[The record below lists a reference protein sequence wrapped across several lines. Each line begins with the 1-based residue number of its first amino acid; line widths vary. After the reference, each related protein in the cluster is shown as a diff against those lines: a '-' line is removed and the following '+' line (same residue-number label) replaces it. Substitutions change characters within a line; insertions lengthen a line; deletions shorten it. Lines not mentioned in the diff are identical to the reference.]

1 MWCKQTQLSCEKLL
15 WPKLCQSIPIAGRPR
30 LSLHPISP
38 DKIPRKPEKI
48 SKGSPY
54 HGITIFQAGQGV
66 KFAFKLIGNVRNP
79 VRKRQK
85 WWVSAIEEGN
95 WGEFIATG
103 LHFPQN
109 WTKREVGPSS
119 GPKPH
124 VELHIN
130 LLNLEHTL
138 CLFLFRSY
146 FSFGLVSCSISL
158 LAFRLPPAFSTLT
171 PHFQPIFL
179 SCPQFNPF
187 DPKSVAF
194 AARENKNAAWHK
206 FLVRFH

>member
-1 MWCKQTQLSCEKLL
+1 MARHLLNWILVDKVSYIKAYNATPSLL
-15 WPKLCQSIPIAGRPR
+15 WNELINHSVMLREVWCGASRPNLAVKSFYDPSYVKVSRLLAGLDYLCILLG
-30 LSLHPISP
+30 

-103 LHFPQN
+103 CISLRIGQKERSDLPLG
-109 WTKREVGPSS
+109 RS
-119 GPKPH
+119 
-124 VELHIN
+124 
-130 LLNLEHTL
+130 HTL
-138 CLFLFRSY
+138 SSILI
-146 FSFGLVSCSISL
+146 FSI
-158 LAFRLPPAFSTLT
+158 
-171 PHFQPIFL
+171 
-179 SCPQFNPF
+179 
-187 DPKSVAF
+187 
-194 AARENKNAAWHK
+194 
-206 FLVRFH
+206 